1 MSTKNSDFL
10 NTNTNKVRYPQFEWK
25 FHVEIRKSDSIKY
38 PQHFYGVLVGRNNEE
53 TYVCEMCMRKQSIIK
68 TAKNWFSGVTII
80 DKTK

>member
-1 MSTKNSDFL
+1 MKAQSPTKAIL
-10 NTNTNKVRYPQFEWK
+10 NLLNGVKHDWK

-38 PQHFYGVLVGRNNEE
+38 PQLFYGVLVGRNNEE

-68 TAKNWFSGVTII
+68 TAKNWFPGVTIV